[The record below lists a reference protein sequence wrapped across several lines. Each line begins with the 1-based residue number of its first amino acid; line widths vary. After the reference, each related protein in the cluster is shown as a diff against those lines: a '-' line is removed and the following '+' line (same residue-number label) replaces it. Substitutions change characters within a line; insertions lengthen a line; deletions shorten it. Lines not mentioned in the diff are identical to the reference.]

1 MDNWSSVT
9 IYLYSYRYV
18 TVICLGYDVTAFRSA
33 IILHINLFY
42 TARFAQMN
50 VRPICIVL
58 PINNLLVK
66 CDKCAMECSVKGCR
80 KFDRS
85 TGHDKGIGVLEDV
98 DVL

>member
-1 MDNWSSVT
+1 MSGLPLDLQKSS
-9 IYLYSYRYV
+9 
-18 TVICLGYDVTAFRSA
+18 
-33 IILHINLFY
+33 ILTYFTQLMQ
-42 TARFAQMN
+42 FAQMN

-66 CDKCAMECSVKGCR
+66 CDKCEMECSVKGCR

-85 TGHDKGIGVLEDV
+85 TGHDKGIGVSEEV